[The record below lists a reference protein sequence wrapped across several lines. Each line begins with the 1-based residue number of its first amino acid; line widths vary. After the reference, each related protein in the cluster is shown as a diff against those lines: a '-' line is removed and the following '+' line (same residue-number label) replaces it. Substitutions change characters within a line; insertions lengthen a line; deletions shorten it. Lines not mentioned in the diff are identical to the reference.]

1 MDYSFSSGQ
10 ALVSEL
16 AMTALNTGLELARGS
31 QDAGAVDATGRPAQ
45 VPMAQQNA
53 FGSHGYDMYPQKL
66 IRLSGCQERALRRE
80 KKLPLLLS

>member
-1 MDYSFSSGQ
+1 
-10 ALVSEL
+10 
-16 AMTALNTGLELARGS
+16 MTALNTGLEPARGS
-31 QDAGAVDATGRPAQ
+31 SSAGGVDAAAKPAQ

-66 IRLSGCQERALRRE
+66 IRLSGCQERAVRRE